1 MSNDNLGQEDRD
13 LNLDTCHFGLLKK
26 LAKDYGISAQRDWK
40 REDYVKQIKIAQG
53 DSIPNAVQAPAEAA
67 APVAATRDEKA
78 EEAALLANYSLPS
91 QSHKNDA
98 NGELKPGYARIVLH
112 KDPTPGHSNSPV
124 PIGLNGKFYVV
135 PRGVES
141 DLPLEYVDV
150 LIAAK
155 QSVMRQKSEP
165 SAANPAGEVVWE
177 DIYSY
182 PFQVISVKPGK
193 AFSSAIDQRGSVAR
207 RKKAFVDKIGKW
219 PTTGELMEF
228 EKEER
233 LVLRS
238 LEHTDSTRS

>member
-1 MSNDNLGQEDRD
+1 MSNDNLVQDERD

-53 DSIPNAVQAPAEAA
+53 ESIPNAVPTPVQED
-67 APVAATRDEKA
+67 APVVQATRDERA
-78 EEAALLANYSLPS
+78 EEATLLANYSLPS

-98 NGELKPGYARIVLH
+98 NGVLKPGYARIVLH
-112 KDPTPGHSNSPV
+112 KDPTPGHANSPV
-124 PIGLNGKFYVV
+124 QVGLNGKFFHI
-135 PRGVES
+135 PRGIEV

-155 QSVMRQKSEP
+155 QSVMRQKTEP
-165 SAANPAGEVVWE
+165 SPSNPAGEVVWE

-182 PFQVISVKPGK
+182 PFQVIAVKPGK
-193 AFSSAIDQRGSVAR
+193 AFNSAIDQRGSIAR
-207 RKKAFVDKIGKW
+207 RKEAFVAKIGKW
-219 PTTGELMEF
+219 PTTGELIEF

-238 LEHTDSTRS
+238 LEHRGS

>member
-1 MSNDNLGQEDRD
+1 MSNDNLVQDERD

-53 DSIPNAVQAPAEAA
+53 ETIPNAVP
-67 APVAATRDEKA
+67 APVVVEVAEPAKRDEKA

-91 QSHKNDA
+91 QSNKNNA
-98 NGELKPGYARIVLH
+98 NGELKAGHARIVLH
-112 KDPTPGHSNSPV
+112 KDPTPGHANSPV
-124 PIGLNGKFYVV
+124 QVGLNGQFYHI
-135 PRGVES
+135 PRGVEV
-141 DLPLEYVDV
+141 DIPLEFVDV

-155 QSVMRQKSEP
+155 QSVMRQKTEP
-165 SAANPAGEVVWE
+165 SAANPAGEVVYE

-182 PFQVISVKPGK
+182 PFQVIAVKPGK
-193 AFSSAIDQRGSVAR
+193 AFRSAIDQRGTIAR
-207 RKKAFVDKIGKW
+207 RKEAFVQKIGKW

-238 LEHTDSTRS
+238 LDHARS